1 MPLPLLD
8 TNVFLRH
15 LLGDHPDH
23 SPKATAYLMRI
34 EQGKVKAR
42 TSETVIFETVYTLQ
56 KSHKT
61 PKPVIRNILLPLI
74 ELPGI
79 VLPSKRRIRQT
90 FDLFVDFNLPFA
102 DAYHVVLIRQLKLI
116 EIVTFD
122 QEFDRFPDIARVEP
136 Y

>member
-1 MPLPLLD
+1 MQLPLLD

-15 LLGDHPDH
+15 LLGDHPDQ

-34 EQGKVKAR
+34 EQGKAKAR
-42 TSETVIFETVYTLQ
+42 TTETVIFETVYTLQ
-56 KSHKT
+56 KSYKT
-61 PKPVIRNILLPLI
+61 PKPVIRDVLLPLI

-79 VLPSKRRIRQT
+79 VLPSKKRIRQT

-102 DAYHVVLIRQLKLI
+102 DAYHVVLMRQLKLI

-122 QEFDRFPDIARVEP
+122 QEFDRIPDITRVEP